1 MDRTACIAP
10 RDRTTPARAAR
21 GLGVRADDLAAAEAI
36 AAGDPFV
43 VGGARLASVRR
54 WEISCE
60 GNAHMGIATGPLAP

>member
-1 MDRTACIAP
+1 M
-10 RDRTTPARAAR
+10 
-21 GLGVRADDLAAAEAI
+21 RADDLAAAEAI